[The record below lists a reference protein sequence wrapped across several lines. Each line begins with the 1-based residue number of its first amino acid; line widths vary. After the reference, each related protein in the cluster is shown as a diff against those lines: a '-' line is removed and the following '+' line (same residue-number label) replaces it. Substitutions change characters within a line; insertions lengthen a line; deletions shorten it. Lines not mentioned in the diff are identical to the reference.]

1 MIRHA
6 KLSEIFDIIVMTRA
20 CSASMIENGIYQ
32 WNENYPSKKKFEN
45 DLGRK
50 ELYVL
55 EIEGRIIGAIV
66 ISTFMDEEYA
76 PIAWSTPNDNA
87 IYIHRLTVHPD
98 HQRKGYAQQMM
109 EFAEAFAKK
118 NGFGSIR
125 LDTFSQNPRNQK
137 FYKARGYRKLGDI
150 YFPKQSEHPFH
161 CYELVL

>member
-6 KLSEIFDIIVMTRA
+6 KLSEISDIIVMTRA
-20 CSASMIENGIYQ
+20 CSAFMIEKEIYQ

-55 EIEGRIIGAIV
+55 EIEKRIVGTIV

-87 IYIHRLTVHPD
+87 VYIHRLAVHPD
-98 HQRKGYAQQMM
+98 HQRKGYAQKMM
-109 EFAEAFAKK
+109 QFAEAYAEKNSFA
-118 NGFGSIR
+118 SIR
-125 LDTFSQNPRNQK
+125 LDTFSQNSRNQK
-137 FYKARGYRKLGDI
+137 FYEARGYRKLGDI